1 MPAEVMMEDL
11 EAAIRHQ
18 LVSYL
23 SNRVSLDEFTA
34 WLVGATWN
42 IDPLSEPEASQ
53 LAYAIELALAEHTS
67 GLLTREQLRA
77 ELQSLSQQVS
87 LDFAPHPR

>member
-1 MPAEVMMEDL
+1 MEGL

-23 SNRVSLDEFTA
+23 SDRMSLDEFTA

-42 IDPLSEPEASQ
+42 IESMSEPEASQ

-67 GLLTREQLRA
+67 GLLTLEELRA
-77 ELQSLSQQVS
+77 ELRSLSQHVS
-87 LDFAPHPR
+87 LDLTPRAR